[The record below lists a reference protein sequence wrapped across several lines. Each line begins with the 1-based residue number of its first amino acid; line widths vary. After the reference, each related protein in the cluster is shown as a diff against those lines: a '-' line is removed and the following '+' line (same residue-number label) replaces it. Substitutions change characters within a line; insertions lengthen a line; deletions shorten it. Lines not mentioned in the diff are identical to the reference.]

1 MSDVVYP
8 LIVSI
13 KYYVGITWTYQGEKV
28 NLFSIRKLI

>member
-13 KYYVGITWTYQGEKV
+13 NVGITWTYQGEKV
-28 NLFSIRKLI
+28 NSFSIRKLI